1 MHSRVITAAT
11 GVVSL
16 SNLLVGYP
24 IIKYIYTKLITNK
37 NPFQNKD
44 VCK

>member
-1 MHSRVITAAT
+1 
-11 GVVSL
+11 
-16 SNLLVGYP
+16 LVGYP

-44 VCK
+44 VCKW